1 MRFPHLSCT
10 VSACVVVLA
19 FLLIGREVAVQLE
32 HHTLRATAPKVF
44 ALKNHG
50 TAFQRVAA
58 EASNVLPVYGS
69 SELTMGPPS
78 LRASE
83 FFSGEPAGF
92 QVSPIGKPGATSIII
107 LQKLAALGSEL
118 KGKKVAISLSP
129 SWFLVPVVEPYMY
142 RGNFS
147 LFAAGQMAFG
157 NSLDFQLK
165 RDIAARMLEFPQTLA
180 QSPVLE
186 FAIRRL
192 ASGKWSDRIAFAVAW
207 PIGKLQNVI
216 LDLQDHF
223 AAMIYILRQVRAP
236 KPVTPQTLDWAG
248 LIERATSRN
257 LPVENERAENIEPQ
271 LVTRG
276 GDAGFLARLEAAHEW
291 ADLEMLLRVL
301 REIRARAILLSMP
314 LDGRF
319 YDQAGVSGAAR
330 EAYYAKIRALAERY
344 HVPLVE
350 FKAHDDDPDFLDEH
364 HYHLAAKGWLFYD
377 RALADFYSQPE

>member
-1 MRFPHLSCT
+1 MRVPHLSCAVT
-10 VSACVVVLA
+10 ACIVVLA

-32 HHTLRATAPKVF
+32 HHTLPATAPEVF
-44 ALKNHG
+44 ALKNQG
-50 TAFQRVAA
+50 TAFQRAVA
-58 EASNVLPVYGS
+58 ETSNVLPLYGS

-78 LRASE
+78 LRAAE
-83 FFSGEPAGF
+83 FFSAEPAGF
-92 QVSPIGKPGATSIII
+92 QVSPVGKPGVTSIIV

-129 SWFLVPVVEPYMY
+129 GWFLVPVVEPFMY

-165 RDIAARMLEFPQTLA
+165 RDIASRMLEFPRTLA

-192 ASGKWSDRIAFAVAW
+192 ASGKWPDRIAFAVAW
-207 PIGKLQNVI
+207 PVGKLQNAI
-216 LDLQDHF
+216 LDLQDQF

-248 LIERATSRN
+248 LIEKAASRN
-257 LPVENERAENIEPQ
+257 LPVEDERAENVEPQ
-271 LVTRG
+271 LVPRG
-276 GDAGFLARLEAAHEW
+276 GDAGFLARLEATHEW

-301 REIRARAILLSMP
+301 GEIHARPILLSMP

-344 HVPLVE
+344 NVPLVE
-350 FKAHDDDPDFLDEH
+350 FKAHDGDPDFLDEH
-364 HYHLAAKGWLFYD
+364 HYHLTAKGWLFYD